1 MEILQ
6 ESYQSQSPSAQVVV
20 TERKTA
26 VAQMR
31 GEFRAFAGD
40 FLILAICWRFRAGE
54 NPFGKRFA
62 PNGGLFRDEK
72 ITEE

>member
-1 MEILQ
+1 
-6 ESYQSQSPSAQVVV
+6 
-20 TERKTA
+20 
-26 VAQMR
+26 MR

-40 FLILAICWRFRAGE
+40 FLILAIWWRFRVGE